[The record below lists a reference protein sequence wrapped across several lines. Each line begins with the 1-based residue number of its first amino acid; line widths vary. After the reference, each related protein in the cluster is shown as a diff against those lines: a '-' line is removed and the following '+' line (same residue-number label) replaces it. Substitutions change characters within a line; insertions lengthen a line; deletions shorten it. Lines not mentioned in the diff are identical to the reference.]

1 MRGAEA
7 DAQHAG
13 TAGNATR
20 KDHEMRKYC
29 IGALACGLA
38 LALTLT
44 GCGGNASSGEGAAP
58 NEGASQGQE
67 QEPEVQEEPSFNAE
81 DFFGC
86 WEYAEGYGWLYI
98 YGDGTY
104 EWFYDDGTS
113 DEGSYEIDDDGVLSI
128 DGSDLVFAIGE
139 DGVMVD
145 SDGDELFQSELPD
158 FDYTPTPEEG
168 GGDHD
173 SGRDYEVFA
182 GTSWLFSPEIFSFN
196 DDGTVDVYG
205 EDDHSLVGFGEYYWS
220 ADAEVGQ
227 VYLATPE
234 FGETIMEMYFDSM
247 GNLVFD
253 EGPDATS
260 YFLSEL

>member
-1 MRGAEA
+1 
-7 DAQHAG
+7 
-13 TAGNATR
+13 
-20 KDHEMRKYC
+20 MRKYF

-58 NEGASQGQE
+58 NEGTSQGQE

-173 SGRDYEVFA
+173 SGRDYEAFA
-182 GTSWLFSPEIFSFN
+182 GYRKAMETPSSALASTTGARTPRWARSTSPPRS
-196 DDGTVDVYG
+196 
-205 EDDHSLVGFGEYYWS
+205 S
-220 ADAEVGQ
+220 ARRSWRCTS
-227 VYLATPE
+227 TPW
-234 FGETIMEMYFDSM
+234 
-247 GNLVFD
+247 
-253 EGPDATS
+253 ATS
-260 YFLSEL
+260 CLTRARTPRPTSSRSCRAAERRGTKRRDKTKQGNDRARKRD